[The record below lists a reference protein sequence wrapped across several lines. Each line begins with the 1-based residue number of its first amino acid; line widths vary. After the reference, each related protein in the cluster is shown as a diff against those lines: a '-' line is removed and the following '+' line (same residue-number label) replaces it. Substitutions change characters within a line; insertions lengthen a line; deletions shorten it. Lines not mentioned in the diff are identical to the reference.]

1 MQLVFDLGQVP
12 RYCADDYI
20 VSECNAQAVQWVE
33 ALPNTW
39 AHCTLIVYGQTGSG
53 KSHLGAIWRD
63 KVHALLLTS
72 DDLVAASAPRALAEQ
87 SKNIVLD
94 LGAGFDART
103 EEPLFHL
110 YNVIK
115 EMGGHLLIL
124 ARTPPLQWNIKLPDL
139 KSRLC
144 SVPAVE
150 IGLPDEGIL
159 GALCLKLFADR
170 QLQVSAPVMSYILSR
185 AERSFVGLCGIVE
198 ALDKRSLADKREI
211 TVPLV
216 REVLEAVDENAA

>member
-1 MQLVFDLGQVP
+1 MQLVFDLGQLP

-39 AHCTLIVYGQTGSG
+39 EHCALIVYGQTGSG
-53 KSHLGAIWRD
+53 KSHLGAIWQQ
-63 KVHALLLTS
+63 KTHALLINPDEL
-72 DDLVAASAPRALAEQ
+72 LNVSAPRALAEQ

-94 LGAGFDART
+94 LGAEFDARI
-103 EEPLFHL
+103 EESLFHL

-115 EMGGHLLIL
+115 ELGGHLLIL

-159 GALCLKLFADR
+159 GALCLKLFTDR
-170 QLQVSAPVMSYILSR
+170 QLHVSAPVMSYILSR
-185 AERSFVGLCGIVE
+185 AERSFVGLCRIVE
-198 ALDKRSLADKREI
+198 ALDKRSLTDKREI

-216 REVLEAVDENAA
+216 REVLETEYENAA